1 VTRVDEELIEFDPVV
16 EGTARL
22 HLRRSFRPRGGKQ
35 RDDVLTRLS
44 FCICI
49 GHRDPDD
56 AQAEPQGTSTIVGT
70 ERSKTPCVLAF
81 L

>member
-1 VTRVDEELIEFDPVV
+1 MTRVDEELIEFEPVV

-49 GHRDPDD
+49 GHATRMMHKPNLK
-56 AQAEPQGTSTIVGT
+56 ALPLS
-70 ERSKTPCVLAF
+70 
-81 L
+81 